1 MATPPLFVNRINV
14 ACAQDTALII
24 IGAPAGPIQ
33 DGQITSVEVAR
44 LVMSHQTFKEVAE
57 LFAAKVRENEA
68 MAKAAAKLRQA
79 QPEQRTFEADEDGVE
94 AAVLRLN

>member
-68 MAKAAAKLRQA
+68 MAKAAAANRRQPA
-79 QPEQRTFEADEDGVE
+79 EQRSFEPDEEGVE
-94 AAVLRLN
+94 APVIRLN